1 MHRGRQGQIFILK
14 PPGRMNYAQYMRK
27 VQAGQSRVVGYQN
40 GQDASMVT
48 MKAQAR
54 AATVQTPVSVATNFS
69 KVGGGVGNTME
80 LHQNTAADCLQIIR
94 GTVGVSGVG
103 PTTVANNGAA
113 SVIATAQNT
122 TVYSETSS
130 SAPYQVVIPCGVW
143 IAPPQNAPGV
153 VRCCQKDM
161 SQLYRNNSELTV
173 TQGKQL
179 ALRTAYNLPN
189 KLQGLRGAVMN
200 QS

>member
-1 MHRGRQGQIFILK
+1 
-14 PPGRMNYAQYMRK
+14 MNYAQYMRK
-27 VQAGQSRVVGYQN
+27 VQAGQSRVIGYQN

-54 AATVQTPVSVATNFS
+54 SATVKTPVSVATNFS
-69 KVGGGVGNTME
+69 KAGGGVANTME
-80 LHQNTAADCLQIIR
+80 PLQQTAAGDVSIVG

-113 SVIATAQNT
+113 SVIAAAQNA
-122 TVYSETSS
+122 TVFSEASS
-130 SAPYQVVIPCGVW
+130 SAPYQIVIPCGVW

-153 VRCCQKDM
+153 AKCCKKDM
-161 SQLYRNNSELTV
+161 SQLYRNNSELV
-173 TQGKQL
+173 VNQGKQL
-179 ALRTAYNLPN
+179 ALRTSYGLPN

-200 QS
+200 QQ